1 MTGRGRAGGA
11 ELGVPPRAPPFATL
25 AAMIGAGIRGNA
37 GRAALAIAAAIALAD
52 ASIVTL
58 GLPSILIELDTTVEG
73 VALVLGVYTAVLA
86 VALPPAGWICR
97 RYGDAH
103 VGAAGMALFCAAS
116 IVCGAADSLALLLVM
131 RGVQAIGGAAALVA
145 AFELLGAG
153 RAGTGRRMW
162 VAASVFGIAV
172 GPALGGTLT
181 ELFSWRAIFLAQAP
195 VVLPGMLVALS
206 LARAEAVV
214 PDAARE
220 PDRPSAPLPW
230 RPAISLALLSA
241 SLTAVIFL
249 VVLMLV
255 SGWSIEPLTAAL
267 AVSVL
272 PVAALIS
279 YRLPGRSETRT
290 IAGCLLVAGGVACL
304 VLIPAASAWWTVVPQ
319 ALAGAGMGMALPAL
333 SGELIPE
340 RTRHDVARLL
350 SIRHAGI
357 AIALAAL
364 APLISSNLTSTV
376 DDAREQGTAAVL
388 DARLPPEEKLEI
400 APNLFGGLDTDDPRG
415 ELQDSI
421 ANARAGLDPEQ
432 ASELDS
438 LGDRLDDVV
447 TGAVR
452 SAFRPAFVVTAA
464 LALVAALVMISG
476 AAAARVIARPAVA
489 TAGIAAVIAAGGYG
503 VAYASSPRETVPIR
517 NPCDDRELPDT
528 GGITGELQD
537 ISLAALDRAACNIG
551 SSREELLLAIVDDRL
566 RDQFE
571 EKYDV
576 DPRSPFVL
584 GGALL
589 GL

>member
-1 MTGRGRAGGA
+1 MRRAS
-11 ELGVPPRAPPFATL
+11 
-25 AAMIGAGIRGNA
+25 I
-37 GRAALAIAAAIALAD
+37 AIAAGIVLAD

-58 GLPSILIELDTTVEG
+58 GLPSILIELNTTVEG

-86 VALPPAGWICR
+86 VALTPAAWLCR

-116 IVCGAADSLALLLVM
+116 IGCGVADSLALLLIS
-131 RGVQAIGGAAALVA
+131 RGIQALGGAAALVG

-172 GPALGGTLT
+172 GPALGGALT

-195 VVLPGMLVALS
+195 VALPGTLVAIS

-214 PDAARE
+214 PDAARQ
-220 PDRPSAPLPW
+220 PDRPSGPLPL
-230 RPAISLALLSA
+230 RPALALGLLSA

-267 AVSVL
+267 AVTVL
-272 PVAALIS
+272 PLAALIS
-279 YRLPGRSETRT
+279 YRLPGAPETRA
-290 IAGCLLVAGGVACL
+290 IAGSLLIGGGVACL
-304 VLIPAASAWWTVVPQ
+304 ILIPTASAWWTVIPQ

-357 AIALAAL
+357 AIVLAAL
-364 APLISSNLTSTV
+364 APLISSELTLTI

-388 DARLPPEEKLEI
+388 DARLPPEDKIEI
-400 APNLFGGLDTDDPRG
+400 APDLFGGLNTDDPRG

-421 ANARAGLDPEQ
+421 ANVRAGLDPEQ
-432 ASELDS
+432 TRELDS
-438 LGDRLDDVV
+438 LGGRLDDVV

-452 SAFRPAFVVTAA
+452 SAFRPAFIVTAA
-464 LALVAALVMISG
+464 LALVAALVLFSG
-476 AAAARVIARPAVA
+476 ATAAGAIARPAVA
-489 TAGIAAVIAAGGYG
+489 TAAIAALLAVGGYG

-517 NPCDDRELPDT
+517 NPCDNRQLPGT
-528 GGITGELQD
+528 GGISGEIQD
-537 ISLAALDRAACNIG
+537 ISLTALDRAACNIG
-551 SSREELLLAIVDDRL
+551 SSREELLLALFDDRL
-566 RDQFE
+566 RKKFE
-571 EKYDV
+571 QEHGV
-576 DPRSPFVL
+576 DPRSPLVL